1 MNIYTGVSLFAL
13 IVFALS
19 WISTFGVSM
28 LADKYYD
35 IQYGEQGSTGHERR
49 IDNGRAIAAHLSTLG
64 G

>member
-1 MNIYTGVSLFAL
+1 MNVYTGVSLFAL

-35 IQYGEQGSTGHERR
+35 IQYGEQGSTGFKRR
-49 IDNGRAIAAHLSTLG
+49 TENGRAIAAHLSTLG